1 MPSFIGAIDN
11 GTTSSRFL
19 IFDEKGNLV
28 IGHQLEYRQIF
39 PHPGWVEH
47 DPMDILGSV
56 TACIE
61 GALRKFELQGNDVK
75 NLRGIGITNQRETAV
90 VWDRTT
96 GKPLHNAIVWSDTRT
111 QDVVTK
117 LCESSEKG
125 TDALKDTC
133 GLPLTTYFSAVKLKW
148 LLENSSEVKEAHDN
162 GNLMFG
168 TVDSWLIYNLTGGKE
183 GGVHVTDVTNASR
196 TMLMDIKTL
205 QWSEEALKFF
215 GINADILPEIKPS
228 STLFGKV
235 QHPALEQ
242 LQDVPIAGCLGDQH
256 AALVGQHCFQVGE
269 AKNTYGTG
277 CFMLFNTGSKI
288 TPSNNGLLTTVGYQ
302 FEGEPAAYALEGSI
316 AVAGSAVKWLRDNM
330 GIIRSAEEIN
340 DLAAQ
345 VDSNGG
351 VVFVTAFSGLFAPYW
366 RPDVRGSIVGISQH
380 TTKHHLA
387 RATLEATCFQTRAIL
402 DAMNADSGHP
412 LATLRVDGGLSNSD
426 LCMQLQSNI
435 LGLEVA
441 RPQMRE
447 STALG
452 AATAAGVHL
461 GIGIWKGGFK
471 AFAERARESKEVLQI
486 FTPKINDEER
496 EKEYALWQKAIDTT
510 IGVKSKTTGK
520 REP

>member
-19 IFDEKGNLV
+19 VFDEKGNLV

-39 PHPGWVEH
+39 PHPGWVEQ
-47 DPMDILGSV
+47 DPFDILGSV
-56 TACIE
+56 IECIE
-61 GALRKFELQGNDVK
+61 GALRKFELQGNNIK
-75 NLRGIGITNQRETAV
+75 NLKGIGITNQRETVV
-90 VWDRTT
+90 VWDRRT
-96 GKPLHNAIVWSDTRT
+96 GQPLHNAIVWSDTRT
-111 QDVVTK
+111 QDVVHQ

-125 TDALKDTC
+125 IDAIKDIC
-133 GLPLTTYFSAVKLKW
+133 GLPLTTYFSAVKVRW
-148 LLENSSEVKEAHDN
+148 MLENSPEVKEAHDS
-162 GNLMFG
+162 GNMMFG

-205 QWSEEALKFF
+205 KWSEECLEFF
-215 GINADILPEIKPS
+215 GINADVLPEIKPS
-228 STLFGKV
+228 SAFFGNIR
-235 QHPALEQ
+235 HSALSHIE
-242 LQDVPIAGCLGDQH
+242 DVPIAGCLGDQH

-277 CFMLFNTGSKI
+277 CFMLFNTGTEI

-330 GIIRSAEEIN
+330 GIIREAEEIN
-340 DLAAQ
+340 DLAKG
-345 VDSNGG
+345 VDNNGG

-366 RPDVRGSIVGISQH
+366 RPDVRGSIFGISQH

-402 DAMNADSGHP
+402 DAMNTDSGYA
-412 LATLRVDGGLSNSD
+412 LKTLRVDGGLSNSD
-426 LCMQLQSNI
+426 VCMQLQSNI
-435 LGLEVA
+435 LGLEVS
-441 RPQMRE
+441 RPSMRE

-461 GIGIWKGGFK
+461 DIGIWNGGFK
-471 AFAERARESKEVLQI
+471 AFAERTRDSEEVLQTFSPEI
-486 FTPKINDEER
+486 SDEER
-496 EKEYALWQKAIDTT
+496 EKEYELWQKAIE
-510 IGVKSKTTGK
+510 KSLSWSQ
-520 REP
+520 

>member
-19 IFDEKGNLV
+19 IFDQNGNLV

-39 PHPGWVEH
+39 PHPGWVEQ
-47 DPMDILGSV
+47 DPLDILGSV
-56 TACIE
+56 INCIE
-61 GALRKFELQGNDVK
+61 GAVRKFELQGNHIRDIK
-75 NLRGIGITNQRETAV
+75 GIGLTNQRETAV
-90 VWDRTT
+90 VWDRHT

-111 QDVVTK
+111 QDIVRQF
-117 LCESSEKG
+117 CDSSEKG
-125 TDALKDTC
+125 ADAIKDIC
-133 GLPLTTYFSAVKLKW
+133 GLPLTTYFSAVKLRW
-148 LLENSSEVKEAHDN
+148 LLDNCPEVKEAHDN
-162 GNLMFG
+162 GNMMFG
-168 TVDSWLIYNLTGGKE
+168 TVDSWLIYNLSGGKE

-196 TMLMDIKTL
+196 TMLMDIRTL
-205 QWSEEALKFF
+205 EWSEECLEFF
-215 GINADILPEIKPS
+215 GISADILPTIKPS
-228 STLFGKV
+228 STLLATI
-235 QHPALEQ
+235 QHPALEDFKD
-242 LQDVPIAGCLGDQH
+242 LPIAGCLGDQH
-256 AALVGQHCFQVGE
+256 AALVGQHCFQEGE

-277 CFMLFNTGSKI
+277 CFMLFNTGSEI

-330 GIIRSAEEIN
+330 GVIRSAEEIN
-340 DLAAQ
+340 DLAAA

-366 RPDVRGSIVGISQH
+366 RPDVRGCILGISQH

-412 LATLRVDGGLSNSD
+412 LKTLRVDGGLSNSD
-426 LCMQLQSNI
+426 VCMQLQSNI
-435 LGLEVA
+435 LGLEVS

-461 GIGIWKGGFK
+461 GIGIWEGGFQ
-471 AFAERARESKEVLQI
+471 AFAERARESKEVLQT
-486 FTPKINDEER
+486 FTPKIDDEER
-496 EKEYALWQKAIDTT
+496 EREYELWQKAIDR
-510 IGVKSKTTGK
+510 SLSWS
-520 REP
+520 

>member
-19 IFDEKGNLV
+19 IFDENGHLV

-39 PHPGWVEH
+39 PHPGWVEQ
-47 DPMDILGSV
+47 DPADILGSV
-56 TACIE
+56 ISCIE
-61 GALRKFELQGNDVK
+61 GGLRKFELQGNDVK
-75 NLRGIGITNQRETAV
+75 NLKGVGITNQRETAV
-90 VWDRTT
+90 AWDRRT
-96 GKPLHNAIVWSDTRT
+96 GQPLHNAIVWSDTRT
-111 QDVVTK
+111 QDVVRQ

-125 TDALKDTC
+125 ADAVKDIC
-133 GLPLTTYFSAVKLKW
+133 GLPLTTYFSAVKVRW
-148 LLENSSEVKEAHDN
+148 LLDNCPEAKEAHDS
-162 GNLMFG
+162 GNMMFG

-205 QWSEEALKFF
+205 KWSDECLKFF

-228 STLFGKV
+228 STLLGKI

-242 LQDVPIAGCLGDQH
+242 IQGVPIAGCLGDQH

-277 CFMLFNTGSKI
+277 CFMLFNTGTEI
-288 TPSNNGLLTTVGYQ
+288 TPSNNGLLTTVAYQ

-330 GIIRSAEEIN
+330 GIIREAEEIN
-340 DLAAQ
+340 DLAAG

-366 RPDVRGSIVGISQH
+366 RPDVRGCILGISQH

-412 LATLRVDGGLSNSD
+412 LKTLRVDGGLSNSD
-426 LCMQLQSNI
+426 ICMQLQSNI
-435 LGLEVA
+435 LGLEVS

-452 AATAAGVHL
+452 AASAAGVHL
-461 GIGIWKGGFK
+461 GVGIWKGGFK
-471 AFAERARESKEVLQI
+471 AFAERARESKEVLQV
-486 FTPKINDEER
+486 FNPQIND
-496 EKEYALWQKAIDTT
+496 K
-510 IGVKSKTTGK
+510 GK
-520 REP
+520 KDR